1 MGVMIQLIRK
11 FDEIIA
17 AAKGNGGKTI
27 SVAVA
32 QDREVLM
39 AIKATKDL
47 GIADAILV
55 GDKEAILKEASNIKM
70 DLTNFEL
77 IDVKDKREACKKAV
91 ALVSEGRAQILMKGI
106 VDTSIILKAA
116 LEEKAGLRTGNI
128 LSHVAVF
135 EVDQYDRLFYI
146 TDPGMN
152 IAPNLEQKKQ
162 LIENVVK
169 VANALGN
176 SEPKVAILAAV
187 EKVNPKMP
195 ATLDAEALVN
205 MQKDGEIKGC
215 IVGGPFALDNAV
227 SIEAAKHKGIEH
239 PVAGNADILLVP
251 TIEAGNIL
259 YKAITFLAGG
269 KSSGIVVGAR
279 VPLIVTSRADSEEAK
294 LNSIA
299 IAALIA
305 NL

>member
-1 MGVMIQLIRK
+1 MGVMIQLIKK

-135 EVDQYDRLFYI
+135 EVDQYDLLFYI